1 MESNIISDK
10 PLIINKTITGTIKP
24 GVKGCVMLLPKTLQ
38 EINLGKNPNKEK
50 MRNFLCCKSPLPYNR
65 LTKPTGTNGANRRR
79 NKVNGRLKTFAL
91 LIPLTFPSLIKTSR
105 VLPQPNLR
113 PHWNFVV
120 INIKKPITLTVT
132 ATGIERTNAEPA
144 NRTENGIIGIKLL
157 IRKRNSTVKTAA
169 NLSSPAIN
177 C

>member
-24 GVKGCVMLLPKTLQ
+24 GVKGCVILLPKTLQ
-38 EINLGKNPNKEK
+38 EINLGKNPTKEK
-50 MRNFLCCKSPLPYNR
+50 MRNFVCFNSLLPYNR
-65 LTKPTGTNGANRRR
+65 LTEPTGTNGTNRRIS
-79 NKVNGRLKTFAL
+79 NVNGRLKTFEL
-91 LIPLTFPSLIKTSR
+91 LTPSTFPSFIKAAR
-105 VLPQPNLR
+105 VLLQPNLR
-113 PHWNFVV
+113 PHWNFTL

-157 IRKRNSTVKTAA
+157 ARKRNSTVKTAA